1 MNTMEI
7 LDNIPVELEA
17 ERILRYMRFRNKI
30 EQVEEMV
37 QELIEVVQPI
47 ARPKAIYKVA
57 YVDEKN
63 GDRITIDGVGFTS
76 RLLSINLETVERVFP
91 YVVTS
96 GKELDEIKIPS
107 GDVMKSFC
115 LDSIKTSVL
124 RSTANY
130 LNGYLKKRF
139 ALGKMS
145 SMNPGSLESWP
156 ITQQKEL
163 FSLFDDAE
171 GLIGVRLTDGFVMY
185 PLKSVSGIYFPTEI
199 SFESCQLCTREKC
212 IGRRAPYSAVLAKKY
227 QDNI

>member
-1 MNTMEI
+1 MEI
-7 LDNIPVELEA
+7 LDNIQVELEA
-17 ERILRYMRFRNKI
+17 ERILKYMRFRNKN

-37 QELIEVVQPI
+37 RELIEMVQPI
-47 ARPKAIYKVA
+47 VRPKAIYKVA

-63 GDRITIDGVGFTS
+63 GDRVAIDGVEFTG

-96 GKELDEIKIPS
+96 GKELDEINVPS

-124 RSTANY
+124 RSAANY
-130 LNGYLKKRF
+130 LNDYLKKRF

-145 SMNPGSLESWP
+145 HMNPGSLESWP

-163 FSLFDDAE
+163 FSLFGDVE
-171 GLIGVRLTDGFVMY
+171 GLIGVRLTDGCVMY

-212 IGRRAPYSAVLAKKY
+212 IGRRSPYSAELAKKY
-227 QDNI
+227 QENI